1 MAIRERPDGSGL
13 IDGRTAIHEMQLS
26 FGLDQ
31 LSTDD
36 GYETIAGFVVQNL
49 RKSPEEGDRFEA
61 FGYNFEV
68 MDMDGRRIDKILMTR
83 AGTQQGDG
91 DGV

>member
-1 MAIRERPDGSGL
+1 
-13 IDGRTAIHEMQLS
+13 MQLS
-26 FGLDQ
+26 LGLDQ

-49 RKSPEEGDRFEA
+49 RKSPQEGDRFEA
-61 FGYNFEV
+61 FGSEFEV
-68 MDMDGRRIDKILMTR
+68 MDMDGRRIDKILMSR
-83 AGTQQGDG
+83 VGTQTVDG